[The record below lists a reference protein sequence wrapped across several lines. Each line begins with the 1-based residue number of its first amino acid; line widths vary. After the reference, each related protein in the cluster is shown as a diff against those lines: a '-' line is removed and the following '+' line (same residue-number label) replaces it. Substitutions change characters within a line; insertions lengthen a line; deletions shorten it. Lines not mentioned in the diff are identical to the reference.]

1 MTIYTKTPRGA
12 GEIANRSGAIGQ
24 RARRVLILI
33 DGLRSHE
40 ALRTLSGDGELDASL
55 AQLRDAGFITAA
67 RETGA
72 TARDASAPPASHSED
87 ASQNLQKARNFMIN
101 TLRAF
106 HGNYSKLGLIKR
118 IEGSQ
123 QRADLEA
130 LFDEWRASIT
140 ENRTGLKR
148 VDELT
153 SQLRAV
159 M

>member
-1 MTIYTKTPRGA
+1 MTIYTKTPRGV

-33 DGLRSHE
+33 DGLRSDE
-40 ALRTLSGDGELDASL
+40 ALRALSGDGELDATL
-55 AQLRDAGFITAA
+55 ARLRDAGFISAVSQP
-67 RETGA
+67 EA
-72 TARDASAPPASHSED
+72 TVADTSATPPAD
-87 ASQNLQKARNFMIN
+87 AQDTSQNLQKARNFMIN

-106 HGNYSKLGLIKR
+106 HGHYSKLGLIKR

-123 QRADLEA
+123 QRAELEA

-140 ENRTGLKR
+140 ENRADLKR

-153 SQLRAV
+153 NQLRAV

>member
-1 MTIYTKTPRGA
+1 MTIYTKTSRGMD
-12 GEIANRSGAIGQ
+12 EIAHRSGAVGH

-33 DGLRSHE
+33 DGARPAAELC
-40 ALRTLSGDGELDASL
+40 ALSGDTDIDATL
-55 AQLRDAGFITAA
+55 VQLRDSGLITAA
-67 RETGA
+67 STPAAAGA
-72 TARDASAPPASHSED
+72 APAAAAGMALEPAD
-87 ASQNLQKARNFMIN
+87 LDKARNFMIN

-106 HGNYSKLGLIKR
+106 HGHYSKLGLIKR

-123 QRADLEA
+123 QRSELEA
-130 LFDEWRASIT
+130 LFDEWRASII

-153 SQLRAV
+153 VQLRAV